1 MRFVD
6 KVQLITRTD
15 EVYNQETGNYEPGEE
30 VTRDLPA
37 LVNDMSRDYQALYF
51 GGFRKGALTIR
62 FKNQVKVDFDT
73 VQIIEGQFKSDKKY
87 KVIEARALRGKTS
100 LQVEEKL

>member
-6 KVQLITRTD
+6 KVRLITRTD

-30 VTRDLPA
+30 VTMDLPA
-37 LVNDMSRDYQALYF
+37 LVNDMSRDYQTLYF

-73 VQIIEGQFKSDKKY
+73 VQIIEGRFKSDKKY

>member
-6 KVQLITRTD
+6 KVRLITRTD
-15 EVYNQETGNYEPGEE
+15 EVYNQETGNYEPGGE

-37 LVNDMSRDYQALYF
+37 LVNDMSRDYQTLYF

-73 VQIIEGQFKSDKKY
+73 VQIIEGCFKSDKKY

>member
-6 KVQLITRTD
+6 KVRLITKTD
-15 EVYNQETGNYEPGEE
+15 EAYNPETGNYEPGEE
-30 VTRDLPA
+30 VTRDVPA
-37 LVNDMSRDYQALYF
+37 MVNDMSRDYQALYF

-62 FKNQVKVDFDT
+62 FKNQIKVDFDI
-73 VQIIEGQFKSDKKY
+73 VQIIEGRFKSEKKY

>member
-6 KVQLITRTD
+6 KVRLITRAD
-15 EVYNQETGNYEPGEE
+15 EAYNPDTGNYEPGEE
-30 VTRDLPA
+30 VTRDVPA
-37 LVNDMSRDYQALYF
+37 MVNDMSRDYQALYF

-62 FKNQVKVDFDT
+62 FKNQVKVDFDA
-73 VQIIEGQFKSDKKY
+73 VQIIEGRFKSDKKY
-87 KVIEARALRGKTS
+87 KVIETRALRGKTT

>member
-6 KVQLITRTD
+6 KVRLITRAD
-15 EVYNQETGNYEPGEE
+15 ETYNPATGNYEPGEE

-37 LVNDMSRDYQALYF
+37 MVNDMSREYQTLYF

-73 VQIIEGQFKSDKKY
+73 IQIVEGQFKSDKRY
-87 KVIEARALRGKTS
+87 RVVEARVLREKTTI
-100 LQVEEKL
+100 QVEEKL

>member
-6 KVQLITRTD
+6 KVRLITRAD
-15 EVYNQETGNYEPGEE
+15 EAYNPETGNYEPGEE
-30 VTRDLPA
+30 VTRDVPA
-37 LVNDMSRDYQALYF
+37 MVNDMSRDYQALYF

-62 FKNQVKVDFDT
+62 FKNQVKVDFDA
-73 VQIIEGQFKSDKKY
+73 VQIIEGRFKSDKKY
-87 KVIEARALRGKTS
+87 KVIGTRALRGKTS